1 MVSKYQRYF
10 EVSEQNCFIIFRAM
24 WVPRYVRECAPKSN
38 PKKEKT
44 IAGERKRERERK
56 REKE

>member
-1 MVSKYQRYF
+1 
-10 EVSEQNCFIIFRAM
+10 M